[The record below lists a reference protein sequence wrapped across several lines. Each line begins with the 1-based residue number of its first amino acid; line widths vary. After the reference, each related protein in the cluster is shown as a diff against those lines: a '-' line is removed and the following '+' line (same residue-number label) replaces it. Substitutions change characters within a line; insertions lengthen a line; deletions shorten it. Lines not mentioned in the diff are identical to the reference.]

1 MKFRDNA
8 LRRISVENRKET
20 GSDDGLLC
28 GDTMSRTDRPACE
41 RVRHALCA
49 IIASETF
56 ARSERLRSF
65 LSYIVENELSGK
77 AAQLK
82 GYSIGIDVFGRPPG
96 FDAGN
101 DPLVRVQAGKLRKLL
116 EHYYETEG
124 ASDTLRIRVPL
135 GSYVPEYSL
144 QEEPPHDSPPPAQRA
159 ARQGPKTRR
168 CWRPAPVSS
177 PIALFSL
184 LPLFFL
190 APSVYPDATSAAI
203 ANVQLVLSVQGK
215 LAGRSQALPR
225 LHILQ
230 CWPTGG
236 DCNALARAVTNAASY
251 HKTVLTESPNAS
263 EPLALS
269 YAIRIENRPDGRGVY
284 ARLIH
289 EQSGTTVYARH
300 FSREQL
306 RSEAGIAYEA
316 VSFAARALS
325 ASGPLYRHAIRTGT
339 ASTVME
345 CLAKAELGAPH
356 GAPHPGRAVA
366 CTAQTPASLAE
377 APNLEGAGTT
387 VTR

>member
-1 MKFRDNA
+1 MA
-8 LRRISVENRKET
+8 LLRPSANNRKET

-28 GDTMSRTDRPACE
+28 GNTMSRTDRPACE

-49 IIASETF
+49 IIASDTF

-124 ASDTLRIRVPL
+124 AADPVRIRVPL

-144 QEEPPHDSPPPAQRA
+144 LGEAPHDSLPPIPRA
-159 ARQGPKTRR
+159 TRHVPKRRR

-190 APSVYPDATSAAI
+190 APSVYPDATNAAI

-215 LAGRSQALPR
+215 LASRSQALPR

-230 CWPTGG
+230 CWPAGG
-236 DCNALARAVTNAASY
+236 DCNALARAVANAASY
-251 HKTVLTESPNAS
+251 YKTVLS
-263 EPLALS
+263 ELPDAGRPLPLS
-269 YAIRIENRPDGRGVY
+269 YAVRIENRPDGHGVY

-289 EQSGTTVYARH
+289 EQSGATVYARH

-325 ASGPLYRHAIRTGT
+325 ASGPLYRHAVRTGT
-339 ASTVME
+339 ASPLME

-366 CTAQTPASLAE
+366 CTAQTPASLVE
-377 APNLEGAGTT
+377 APNLEGAGTS
-387 VTR
+387 VIR